1 MGHTFKVELI
11 GLVNGTGENRRESER
26 VRKKLKMT
34 FNVLNCMIAEMV
46 TFFHPSNKQII

>member
-1 MGHTFKVELI
+1 MGHTFKVELT
-11 GLVNGTGENRRESER
+11 GLVNGTGENRGESER

-46 TFFHPSNKQII
+46 TSIPVTNR